1 MRKANFLKN
10 KIYCEF
16 DDDDELHLDKDW
28 VENVVLDHLLWT
40 KSFRVNKGNANTL
53 FFFIRIYFIRI
64 SINIEAE
71 ICDILKIF

>member
-10 KIYCEF
+10 KINCEY
-16 DDDDELHLDKDW
+16 DDDDEVHLDKDW

-53 FFFIRIYFIRI
+53 FF
-64 SINIEAE
+64 
-71 ICDILKIF
+71 L

>member
-1 MRKANFLKN
+1 MENTNFSRAEGNWMRKANFLKN
-10 KIYCEF
+10 KIYCEY

-53 FFFIRIYFIRI
+53 FF
-64 SINIEAE
+64 
-71 ICDILKIF
+71 L

>member
-10 KIYCEF
+10 KINCEY
-16 DDDDELHLDKDW
+16 DDDDEVRLDKDW

-53 FFFIRIYFIRI
+53 FFFYK
-64 SINIEAE
+64 NIFYKN
-71 ICDILKIF
+71 IDQYRG